1 MRRNDSAPFG
11 ASFSAIAASVEIGAL
26 LRDHCPS
33 MDVEEVEK
41 MASEEE

>member
-1 MRRNDSAPFG
+1 MRRNDSAPG

-33 MDVEEVEK
+33 IDVEEVEK